1 MSPGVSGFSPY
12 DVIEYPFVTE
22 KTMAQMER
30 ENKLQFIVRR
40 EATKPQIKAAIE
52 LLFTAKVESVKTK
65 IATDGLKHAIIR
77 FKPETKAE
85 DVGMRI
91 GIF

>member
-1 MSPGVSGFSPY
+1 MTKDPHS
-12 DVIEYPFVTE
+12 VILHPFVTE

-30 ENKLQFIVRR
+30 DNKLEFLVART
-40 EATKPQIKAAIE
+40 ANKTDVKKAVEE
-52 LLFTAKVESVKTK
+52 LFDAEVQSVNTK
-65 IATDGLKHAIIR
+65 IATDGAKHAIVR

-85 DVGMRI
+85 DIGMRI